1 MDTRPATV
9 RLETTAR
16 FAATNASRLWPLHLK
31 PNAHAIMPNVGTVTP
46 ERFFSR
52 TLTEIRE
59 TRWCKAIFTTFVETS
74 TIFSRQSVFIGE

>member
-1 MDTRPATV
+1 VDTRPATV

-16 FAATNASRLWPLHLK
+16 FAATNVNRLWPLPLA
-31 PNAHAIMPNVGTVTP
+31 PNAHATMPNVGTVKR
-46 ERFFSR
+46 ERLFSR

-74 TIFSRQSVFIGE
+74 TIFSRQSVFVGE